1 MADGFYIM
9 AGIISLGGVNGIT
22 LLQPLRYRT
31 VQFQNAIE
39 NVKFLSKLLD
49 TRFGG
54 KRFCAQI
61 IDRGTNFSLSSS
73 ELFLPQ
79 VSRVA
84 LHDEREAKE
93 KGEVPNNE

>member
-1 MADGFYIM
+1 MPLKKSNFVKTFRDLLGFGSKRLS
-9 AGIISLGGVNGIT
+9 AQT
-22 LLQPLRYRT
+22 T
-31 VQFQNAIE
+31 V
-39 NVKFLSKLLD
+39 
-49 TRFGG
+49 
-54 KRFCAQI
+54 

-84 LHDEREAKE
+84 LHDEREAKD

>member
-1 MADGFYIM
+1 MPLKKSNFVKTFRDLLGFGSKRLS
-9 AGIISLGGVNGIT
+9 AQQT
-22 LLQPLRYRT
+22 T
-31 VQFQNAIE
+31 V
-39 NVKFLSKLLD
+39 V
-49 TRFGG
+49 
-54 KRFCAQI
+54 

-84 LHDEREAKE
+84 LHDEREAKD